1 MDAGAGAGLTLSV
14 AAAGLMLGGFVKGTI
29 GIGLPLVAVPL
40 LATVMP
46 VPQAVALMVLP
57 LLVTNLWQGLA
68 GGHAATIVRRFWPMI
83 LVLMAT
89 IPVSATALSAL
100 DPSLLYL
107 ILGAAVVL
115 SALPMLAD
123 VVPPIPPHAEPWAG
137 PLVAGIAGGLGGV
150 SSFFGPPIVLYMLGL
165 HLAKDLFVATMA
177 IVYLTGTIALSLTL
191 AANAVL
197 TFGLLKLSAAAVLPT
212 ALGMAGGALVRR
224 RIDQRLFRRVVA
236 VTLLVIGVNFGW
248 KALS

>member
-1 MDAGAGAGLTLSV
+1 MDVVPGAGLTLAV
-14 AAAGLMLGGFVKGTI
+14 AAAGLLLGGFVKGTI
-29 GIGLPLVAVPL
+29 GIGLPLVSVPL

-46 VPQAVALMVLP
+46 VPQAVSLMVLP
-57 LLVTNLWQGLA
+57 LMVTNLWQGLA
-68 GGHAATIVRRFWPMI
+68 GGHAVTILRRFWPMI

-89 IPVSATALSAL
+89 IPVSATALAAL

-107 ILGAAVVL
+107 VLGAAVIV
-115 SALPMLAD
+115 SAVPLVAD
-123 VVPPIPPHAEPWAG
+123 VVPPIPPQAEPWAG

-165 HLAKDLFVATMA
+165 QLAKDLFVATMA
-177 IVYLTGTIALSLTL
+177 IVYLTGSIALSLTL

-197 TFGLLKLSAAAVLPT
+197 TMDLLKLSAIAVAPA
-212 ALGMAGGALVRR
+212 ALGMAGGAMVRR

-236 VTLLVIGVNFGW
+236 VTLVVIGLNFAW
-248 KALS
+248 RALS